1 MADLR
6 AHCRSDRHGSQFA
19 GAVRLDAAGN
29 LGLAYY
35 WDEAKRNHGH
45 GSERVYRTIPEFR
58 RNPSGVYVDATGKL
72 LRDAEGRPERSGFHS
87 RAAIVGYR
95 LHPDTDA
102 VPVLS
107 PNDVWRLA
115 YPATDSDLDRRL
127 IARDRGK
134 VVRQL
139 RKPEEAGRIE
149 LVNDGRGG
157 LQIFESDPTGKP

>member
-58 RNPSGVYVDATGKL
+58 RNPCGVYVDATSKL
-72 LRDAEGRPERSGFHS
+72 LRAAEGRPERSGFDS

-95 LHPDTDA
+95 LPRDTDA

-107 PNDVWRLA
+107 PSDVWRLA
-115 YPATDSDLDRRL
+115 YPATDSDLDRRR

-149 LVNDGRGG
+149 LVKDRRGG
-157 LQIFESDPTGKP
+157 LQTFESDPTGKP